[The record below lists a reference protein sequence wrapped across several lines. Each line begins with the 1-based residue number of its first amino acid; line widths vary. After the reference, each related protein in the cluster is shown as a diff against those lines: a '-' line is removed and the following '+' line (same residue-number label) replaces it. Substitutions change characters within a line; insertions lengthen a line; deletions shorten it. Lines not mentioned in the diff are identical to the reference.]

1 MPIYTCY
8 LSIGHDTHTHTMEE
22 VRHAVV
28 PRLAAA
34 LRAFTV
40 HVARRCGLL
49 GGRDHEPN
57 ISQGLHR
64 GTVTPAPVTLPLT
77 ATLCRRLF
85 SVQTSARGPSRLLWM
100 IWAAHFRWNSTVV
113 TAKQHRRHIAHVC
126 SALLRS

>member
-1 MPIYTCY
+1 
-8 LSIGHDTHTHTMEE
+8 MEE

-64 GTVTPAPVTLPLT
+64 GTRTDGPAPVTLPLT
-77 ATLCRRLF
+77 ATLCRRL
-85 SVQTSARGPSRLLWM
+85 
-100 IWAAHFRWNSTVV
+100 
-113 TAKQHRRHIAHVC
+113 
-126 SALLRS
+126 